1 MARTG
6 DDADHAQE
14 QIEAF
19 NEAAIARQRK
29 LAQNEDKEAREEWD
43 GVHCVRCWIEL
54 PVQRADAGRIRC
66 VTCQEIVEK
75 ERRWKR

>member
-1 MARTG
+1 MARGG
-6 DDADHAQE
+6 DEADQAQE
-14 QIEAF
+14 HIEAF
-19 NEAAIARQRK
+19 NEAAIKQHRQRYRD
-29 LAQNEDKEAREEWD
+29 EDKEDREEWD

-66 VTCQEIVEK
+66 VSCQMIVEK